1 MRLQDHADPFPMIR
15 ATGALAPTMA
25 AARKTAMNE
34 SKVACTA
41 VN

>member
-15 ATGALAPTMA
+15 ATGALTAAKA

-34 SKVACTA
+34 SKVVCTA
-41 VN
+41 IN